1 MGPVHML
8 VPHDEAKMTTR
19 QQGLGQVIFE
29 MHSWRMGVSES
40 SSWQV
45 FQNKSIRLGGGRA
58 TRRGA
63 GQRSWVQWLIPPLV
77 DSETLLPGL
86 DSSTEPMIIMGV
98 WDTAR
103 EGHHHCS
110 QGFWPEGR
118 DLGL

>member
-1 MGPVHML
+1 MKAR
-8 VPHDEAKMTTR
+8 VPGRREVGAVD
-19 QQGLGQVIFE
+19 GLGLEGEVTHHPAGLEGQHV
-29 MHSWRMGVSES
+29 HS
-40 SSWQV
+40 
-45 FQNKSIRLGGGRA
+45 
-58 TRRGA
+58 
-63 GQRSWVQWLIPPLV
+63 
-77 DSETLLPGL
+77 SETLLPGL